1 MREIDA
7 RSNMFYL
14 WLHQASTIN
23 AEECYEL
30 RGLPLIDEGYG
41 IDIALKSEQLKHTMR
56 LLFDMTDGQ
65 ISERLNDLQVHGLPV
80 ELPGSPR
87 LSSQVTL
94 KNGGKLLD
102 LPGATIVREYTKTQK
117 QESSQTTALRE
128 LAPPAVPLDARDK
141 IVEPHRE
148 RWQSK
153 R

>member
-14 WLHQASTIN
+14 WLHSASTIN
-23 AEECYEL
+23 AEECYEF

-41 IDIALKSEQLKHTMR
+41 ISIALDSEQFKHTMR

-94 KNGGKLLD
+94 KRGGKLLD
-102 LPGATIVREYTKTQK
+102 LPGATIVREHTKTKK
-117 QESSQTTALRE
+117 QESSQTDCT
-128 LAPPAVPLDARDK
+128 
-141 IVEPHRE
+141 E
-148 RWQSK
+148 RIGTL
-153 R
+153 